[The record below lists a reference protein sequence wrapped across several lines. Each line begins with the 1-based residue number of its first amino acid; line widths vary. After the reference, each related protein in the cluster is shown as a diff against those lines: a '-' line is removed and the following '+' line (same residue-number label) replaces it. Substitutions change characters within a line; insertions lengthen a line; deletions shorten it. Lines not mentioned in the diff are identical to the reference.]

1 MATIFYN
8 SFEQI
13 YSKGLVHHNDT
24 IECSVCGKTYKREST
39 ATTHFN
45 KQNCHTYRNVFEN
58 TEAEN
63 TMYQIFVSLL
73 AIEGKRCVS
82 RSKFEKSRLYSPIA
96 RFMLHCNKNKIMDQ
110 GDYLSYVLESTY
122 WKTVNMGVLNALKD
136 SSLKEY
142 RSRRVKNSGK
152 NDEKFFNTNKIR
164 LVTDTTFV
172 LRSLERGDISYEYLF
187 DKIGVD
193 TFLNKLNNVEIERL
207 ERLLIEMRDSSL

>member
-1 MATIFYN
+1 
-8 SFEQI
+8 
-13 YSKGLVHHNDT
+13 
-24 IECSVCGKTYKREST
+24 
-39 ATTHFN
+39 
-45 KQNCHTYRNVFEN
+45 
-58 TEAEN
+58 
-63 TMYQIFVSLL
+63 
-73 AIEGKRCVS
+73 
-82 RSKFEKSRLYSPIA
+82 
-96 RFMLHCNKNKIMDQ
+96 MDQ